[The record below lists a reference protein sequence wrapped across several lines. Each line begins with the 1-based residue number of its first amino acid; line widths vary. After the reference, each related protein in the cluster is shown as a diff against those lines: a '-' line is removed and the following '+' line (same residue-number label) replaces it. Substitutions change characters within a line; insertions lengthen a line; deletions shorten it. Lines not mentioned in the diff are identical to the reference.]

1 MSLHHEATPSF
12 SHNNPQIQSE
22 LQEYS
27 VKIMRREKTP
37 IQRISLIKQQCVL
50 SIRPRK
56 IPFFKCKTE
65 LLVLLL
71 QVDSFI
77 NADPDI

>member
-1 MSLHHEATPSF
+1 MSLHHEAAPSF

-22 LQEYS
+22 LQEYG
-27 VKIMRREKTP
+27 VRIMRREKPP

-50 SIRPRK
+50 SIRTRK
-56 IPFFKCKTE
+56 IPFFSCKTE